1 MLVFK
6 DYIVELLPDYI
17 KVNDSYK
24 DGDQKGFVVRFMEIF
39 GEELDEQT
47 YLKLENEP
55 EVFNLE
61 QTSTE
66 FLQYFAYM
74 LGRIN
79 NISQDEEHYRRL
91 LSFIISI
98 WKIKGTEQ
106 SYISLFY
113 TLGLTTTINELPPV
127 AVQYDMGHTYDEAG
141 VIYDDYCPPC
151 SNYELSFTGVGGIT
165 AQLYQKIL
173 DLVKL
178 IEPINA
184 KLTKITYNGSE
195 VQQIFITVEINEEG
209 DLEYNNDNDP
219 DLVLSLDSFGNLIID
234 GPLAD
239 RYFIQDGDLYFIL
252 I

>member
-1 MLVFK
+1 
-6 DYIVELLPDYI
+6 
-17 KVNDSYK
+17 
-24 DGDQKGFVVRFMEIF
+24 
-39 GEELDEQT
+39 
-47 YLKLENEP
+47 
-55 EVFNLE
+55 
-61 QTSTE
+61 
-66 FLQYFAYM
+66 
-74 LGRIN
+74 
-79 NISQDEEHYRRL
+79 
-91 LSFIISI
+91 
-98 WKIKGTEQ
+98 
-106 SYISLFY
+106 
-113 TLGLTTTINELPPV
+113 
-127 AVQYDMGHTYDEAG
+127 
-141 VIYDDYCPPC
+141 
-151 SNYELSFTGVGGIT
+151 
-165 AQLYQKIL
+165 L